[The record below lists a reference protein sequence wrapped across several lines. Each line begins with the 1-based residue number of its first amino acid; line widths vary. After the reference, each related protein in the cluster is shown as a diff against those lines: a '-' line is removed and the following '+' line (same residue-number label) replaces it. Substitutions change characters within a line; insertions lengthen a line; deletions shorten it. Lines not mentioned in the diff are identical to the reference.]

1 MKLTYESEPRQ
12 EDIDILSQ
20 GISEYAY
27 LKKRQQPIES
37 FAFFFSVMQMNL
49 LLVAVM
55 AVCIMAVSILIN
67 YGWMSVT
74 ENKELESN

>member
-37 FAFFFSVMQMNL
+37 FAFFFP
-49 LLVAVM
+49 
-55 AVCIMAVSILIN
+55 
-67 YGWMSVT
+67 
-74 ENKELESN
+74 